1 MKLTGFSAAL
11 VLAGSAAAS
20 PMAYGAPPQYGVPE
34 SSTPTPSATP
44 SDVDPTLPTVTPST
58 VIPSLIPSA
67 PSYGIPTVPSVP
79 SEVKPTGGIPQ
90 VCSFPTDD
98 IPADAPTEL
107 PEVDGLDSNL
117 LAQLLPAVISIINGL
132 GFGGFAPGL
141 LGLLN
146 LEIVTNSLE
155 IVNLDSVLGGQP
167 LPEISGLSPSQ
178 VTKVVTGLLTIT
190 KILKLDQIN
199 SSGVLPQVDGISPD
213 LLQAIL
219 KIVIGLVSK
228 LGLQSIFTNLN
239 VSSTTGAPD
248 MLAVGGLIAQLAPL
262 VVDLLNLLGLGGL
275 APLLFS
281 LLNSLSVAL

>member
-1 MKLTGFSAAL
+1 MKLTGFSAL

-20 PMAYGAPPQYGVPE
+20 PLAYGAPQQYGVPE
-34 SSTPTPSATP
+34 SSTPTPTATP
-44 SDVDPTLPTVTPST
+44 SDVDPTLPTVTPP
-58 VIPSLIPSA
+58 VIPSAIPSA

-79 SEVKPTGGIPQ
+79 SEVEPTGGLPQ

-98 IPADAPTEL
+98 IPANAPTEL

-146 LEIVTNSLE
+146 LEVVTNSLE
-155 IVNLDSVLGGQP
+155 IVNLDGVLGGQP

-190 KILKLDQIN
+190 KVLKLDQIT
-199 SSGVLPQVDGISPD
+199 SSGGLPQVDGISPD

-219 KIVIGLVSK
+219 NIVTGIVSK
-228 LGLQSIFTNLN
+228 LGLQSTFTTLN
-239 VSSTTGAPD
+239 ISSMTDAPD
-248 MLAVGGLIAQLAPL
+248 MLVVGGLIAQLASL
-262 VVDLLNLLGLGGL
+262 VAGLLNLLGLGGL
-275 APLLFS
+275 APLLS
-281 LLNSLSVAL
+281 TLLNPLSVVL